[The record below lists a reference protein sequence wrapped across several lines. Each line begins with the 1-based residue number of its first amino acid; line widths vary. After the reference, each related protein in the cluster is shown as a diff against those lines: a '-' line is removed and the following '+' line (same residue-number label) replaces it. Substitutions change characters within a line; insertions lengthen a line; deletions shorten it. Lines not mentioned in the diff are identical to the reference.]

1 MPLVDMDRNRMAD
14 LAQQSRNSQV
24 PSSRREFTSSSLH
37 PKSNR
42 LRLQTLVRLRW
53 LAVAG
58 QTLALLV
65 VYLGFGFPLPI
76 GICLAV
82 VAVSVWLNIFLT
94 LKYTASLRLRNR
106 YATLLLAYDI
116 IQLAALIALTGGLSN
131 PFSLLFLVP
140 TTVSASSLPLKWTL
154 WLEGLTLTSISLVAL
169 FHLPLPWRPDE
180 VLAIPKVY
188 VFGIWVALVCALVFA
203 GMYAWR
209 IAQESRRM
217 SDALAAT
224 QLVLAR
230 EQQLSALDGL
240 AAAAAHELGT
250 PLATIALVA
259 KELKRE
265 LPNADAFADDLELLN
280 SQAVR
285 CREILSSLSGRGTS
299 EDEVLKR
306 LPLSVML
313 AEIANAQ
320 ENSSKKLNIA
330 TKALEDG
337 AEPIINRNPAILY
350 GVGNLVKNALD
361 FAEST
366 VKLTATWDSSTI
378 AITVRDDGPGF
389 SADILNRLGEPYVT
403 TRKSNLS
410 GSSEQPDM
418 GEGMGLGFFIAKTF
432 LERTGASITLTN
444 NLLPPG
450 GAEVLVHWQRGEI
463 EHED

>member
-1 MPLVDMDRNRMAD
+1 MVKRGRTEMVDKEQHSDSKQA
-14 LAQQSRNSQV
+14 
-24 PSSRREFTSSSLH
+24 PSSRIELTPSRLR
-37 PKSNR
+37 PISNR

-65 VYLGFGFPLPI
+65 VYFGFGFPLQI
-76 GICLAV
+76 EICLGV
-82 VAVSVWLNIFLT
+82 VAISAALNIVLT
-94 LKYTASLRLRNR
+94 LKYPANLRLRNR

-116 IQLAALIALTGGLSN
+116 LQLAALIALTGGLAN

-140 TTVSASSLPLKWTL
+140 TTVSASSLPLKWTV
-154 WLEGLTLTSISLVAL
+154 WLEGLTLTCISLVAL
-169 FHLPLPWRPDE
+169 YHLPLPWKADE
-180 VLAIPKVY
+180 VLSIPTVY
-188 VFGIWVALVCALVFA
+188 VFGIWVALVCSLVFA
-203 GMYAWR
+203 SIYAGR

-265 LPNADAFADDLELLN
+265 LPNADDFAEDLDLLN

-285 CREILSSLSGRGTS
+285 CREILSSLAGRGS
-299 EDEVLKR
+299 AEDEMLKR
-306 LPLSVML
+306 LPISVMI
-313 AEIANAQ
+313 AEIANEQ
-320 ENSSKKLNIA
+320 DTQSKIINIE
-330 TKALEDG
+330 TIGMKEG

-350 GVGNLVKNALD
+350 GIGNLVRNALD
-361 FAEST
+361 FAHST
-366 VKLTATWDSSTI
+366 VNLTAAWDNQTI
-378 AITVRDDGPGF
+378 TITVQDDGPGF
-389 SADILNRLGEPYVT
+389 RADILNRLGEPYVT
-403 TRKSNLS
+403 TRKPDLNDTSQ
-410 GSSEQPDM
+410 EQDM

-432 LERTGASITLTN
+432 LERTGASLSVTN
-444 NLLPPG
+444 NIAPFD
-450 GAEVLVHWQRGEI
+450 GAEVRVQWPRGEI
-463 EHED
+463 EED